1 MALRFRPLHA
11 TFGAEV
17 IGANL
22 ASELDDATIAQ
33 IEAAWHRYSILL
45 FRDVEMTP
53 AQHVSFT
60 RRFGPLHIMEPLEFN
75 LPGFPEVMVAS
86 NIEKDDKPI
95 GMKRAGWGWHSD
107 GEDKVLPNAGSFLY
121 ALELPP
127 TDGDTLYADTFA
139 AFAALSDD
147 VRAKIMGRRACFSRQ
162 RFHLVYYP
170 HLPPLTEEQK
180 KARPDVWQPIARR
193 HPKSGWTSL
202 YIGRWA
208 YRIEGMP
215 DDEAGELIEYLK
227 GFATQPEFVYRHQ
240 WRVGDALLWDNR
252 CTQHC
257 ATPFDDTKYRRH
269 MHRTTLEGEKP
280 LMAERAVPR
289 PQMAMA

>member
-17 IGANL
+17 IGADL
-22 ASELDDATIAQ
+22 ATNLDDGTIAE
-33 IEAAWHRYSILL
+33 IEAAWQRYSILL
-45 FRDVEMTP
+45 FRNVEMTP
-53 AQHVSFT
+53 AQHVAFT
-60 RRFGPLHIMEPLEFN
+60 RRLGPLHIMEPLEFN

-86 NIEKDDKPI
+86 NIEKDAKPI

-147 VRAKIMGRRACFSRQ
+147 VRSKIMGRRACFSRQ
-162 RFHLVYYP
+162 RFHQVYYP

-180 KARPDVWQPIARR
+180 KARPDVWQPIARK

-215 DDEAGELIEYLK
+215 DDEAAELIDYLK
-227 GFATQPEFVYRHQ
+227 NFATQPEFVYRHR

-280 LMAERAVPR
+280 MMAERAVPR

>member
-17 IGANL
+17 IGVDLSRVVDAATL
-22 ASELDDATIAQ
+22 AE
-33 IEAAWHRYSILL
+33 IETAWQRYSILL
-45 FRDVEMTP
+45 FRDVDMTP
-53 AQHVSFT
+53 AQHVAFT
-60 RRFGPLHIMEPLEFN
+60 RRLGPLHIMEPLEFN
-75 LPGFPEVMVAS
+75 LPGYPEVLVVS
-86 NIEKDDKPI
+86 NIEKDEKPI

-107 GEDKVLPNAGSFLY
+107 GEDKVLPNAGSFLH
-121 ALELPP
+121 ALKLPP
-127 TDGDTLYADTFA
+127 AEGDTLYADTYA

-147 VRAKIMGRRACFSRQ
+147 VRAKIMGRRACFSRA
-162 RFHLVYYP
+162 RFHQVYYP

-215 DDEAGELIEYLK
+215 DDEAAELIEYLK
-227 GFATQPEFVYRHQ
+227 EFATLPQFVYRHQ

-257 ATPFDDTKYRRH
+257 ATPFDDAKYQRH
-269 MHRTTLEGEKP
+269 MQRTTLEGEMP
-280 LMAERAVPR
+280 IMAERAVAR
-289 PQMAMA
+289 PQAALV

>member
-1 MALRFRPLHA
+1 MLRFRPLHD

-17 IGANL
+17 VGADLRNV
-22 ASELDDATIAQ
+22 DDATLRE
-33 IEAAWHRYSILL
+33 IEAAWLRYSILL
-45 FRDVEMTP
+45 FRNVEMSP
-53 AQHVSFT
+53 AQHVAFT
-60 RRFGPLHIMEPLEFN
+60 RRLGPLHIMEPLEFN
-75 LPGFPEVMVAS
+75 LPGHPEVMVAS
-86 NIEKDDKPI
+86 NIEKDAKPI

-127 TDGDTLYADTFA
+127 TGGDTMFADTYA
-139 AFAALSDD
+139 AFAELPED
-147 VRAKIMGRRACFSRQ
+147 VRAKIMGRRACFSRA

-208 YRIEGMP
+208 YRVEGMP
-215 DDEAGELIEYLK
+215 DDAAGELIEYLK
-227 GFATQPEFVYRHQ
+227 DFATQDRFVYRHQ
-240 WRVGDALLWDNR
+240 WRVGDAMLWDNR

-257 ATPFDDTKYRRH
+257 ATPFDDSKYRRL

-280 LMAERAVPR
+280 ILAERAVAR
-289 PQMAMA
+289 PQPVSA

>member
-17 IGANL
+17 IGADL
-22 ASELDDATIAQ
+22 ATNLDDGTIAE
-33 IEAAWHRYSILL
+33 IEAAWQRYSILL
-45 FRDVEMTP
+45 FRNVEMTP
-53 AQHVSFT
+53 AQHVAFT
-60 RRFGPLHIMEPLEFN
+60 RRLGPLHIMEPLEFN

-86 NIEKDDKPI
+86 NIEKDAKPI

-147 VRAKIMGRRACFSRQ
+147 VRSKIMGRRACFSRQ
-162 RFHLVYYP
+162 RFHQVYYP

-180 KARPDVWQPIARR
+180 KARPDVWQPIARK

-215 DDEAGELIEYLK
+215 DDEAAELIDYLK
-227 GFATQPEFVYRHQ
+227 NFATQPEFVYRHR

-280 LMAERAVPR
+280 MMAERAIPR